1 MQQEKLTVF
10 LHQFKTSRQEFGENF
25 GSYNT
30 IEKILKILIS
40 LDEEKLKMTF
50 QIIKIITG
58 SNSTQ
63 SDINSIISSDASAN
77 LNTSEKVSS
86 ICEENSY
93 NKDIISHSS
102 EDPTQSKYMEYFNY
116 NFIIFSI
123 L

>member
-50 QIIKIITG
+50 QIIRIITG

-86 ICEENSY
+86 ICEEN
-93 NKDIISHSS
+93 KDIISHSS
-102 EDPTQSKYMEYFNY
+102 EDPRQSKYMEYFNY